1 MRANFRFSRKKSRKL
16 LASKD
21 ANSSQQVHTIGYQR
35 GSVRFLEDFIIGSG
49 FRGRPVLKVLSTP
62 RRLIYMVNL
71 TSNQW
76 NLVYNVFSFGLVSML
91 ACTIY
96 TLVSQQ
102 RVLAKYRNALV
113 MSSMVTFIAGYHY
126 LRIFNSFNESSADM
140 TVNISG
146 AQGSFNEA
154 YRYVDWLL
162 TVPLLLVEVIAVLAL
177 AKEVSRS
184 LIMRLVPA
192 SAAMIA
198 LGYPGEISNDQN
210 TQVLYGVLSTIP
222 FLYILYVLFVE
233 LGKSLDRQPEG
244 VAATIGRLRLL
255 LVATWGVYPISY
267 ILGMGGDATAEQF
280 VGVQVGYTIAD
291 VLAKCVFGLTI
302 LKIARM
308 KSMAEGMKDD
318 H

>member
-1 MRANFRFSRKKSRKL
+1 MQL
-16 LASKD
+16 D
-21 ANSSQQVHTIGYQR
+21 
-35 GSVRFLEDFIIGSG
+35 
-49 FRGRPVLKVLSTP
+49 
-62 RRLIYMVNL
+62 
-71 TSNQW
+71 SNQW
-76 NLVYNVFSFGLVSML
+76 NLVYNVFSFGLISML

-96 TLVSQQ
+96 TLVSQH
-102 RVLAKYRNALV
+102 RVLPKYRNALV

-126 LRIFNSFNESSADM
+126 LRIFDSFKHASEGGKVLID
-140 TVNISG
+140 
-146 AQGSFNEA
+146 GSQNAFNEA

-177 AKEVSRS
+177 TREVSRS

-198 LGYPGEISNDQN
+198 LGYPGEISSDQN

-233 LGKSLDRQPEG
+233 LSKSLDRQPAG
-244 VAATIGRLRLL
+244 VAETVGRLRLL
-255 LVATWGVYPISY
+255 LIATWGVYPIAY
-267 ILGMGGDATAEQF
+267 IFNIVGDASSSSF
-280 VGVQVGYTIAD
+280 VTVQVGYTMAD

-308 KSMAEGMKDD
+308 KSVAEGMKDD

>member
-1 MRANFRFSRKKSRKL
+1 MHNVTL
-16 LASKD
+16 D
-21 ANSSQQVHTIGYQR
+21 
-35 GSVRFLEDFIIGSG
+35 
-49 FRGRPVLKVLSTP
+49 ST
-62 RRLIYMVNL
+62 
-71 TSNQW
+71 QW
-76 NLVYNVFSFGLVSML
+76 NLVYNVFSFGLISML

-126 LRIFNSFNESSADM
+126 LRIFDSFGHSSKEM
-140 TVNISG
+140 VVNISG

-198 LGYPGEISNDQN
+198 LGYPGEISVDKN
-210 TQVLYGVLSTIP
+210 TQILYGVLSTLP

-255 LVATWGVYPISY
+255 LIATWGVYPISY
-267 ILGMGGDATAEQF
+267 ILGMGAGDPSAEQF
-280 VGVQVGYTIAD
+280 VGVQVGYTVAD

>member
-1 MRANFRFSRKKSRKL
+1 
-16 LASKD
+16 
-21 ANSSQQVHTIGYQR
+21 
-35 GSVRFLEDFIIGSG
+35 
-49 FRGRPVLKVLSTP
+49 
-62 RRLIYMVNL
+62 
-71 TSNQW
+71 
-76 NLVYNVFSFGLVSML
+76 ML
-91 ACTIY
+91 ACTVY

-126 LRIFNSFNESSADM
+126 LRIFDSFKHASTNGKVLLDGSKD
-140 TVNISG
+140 
-146 AQGSFNEA
+146 SFNEA

-162 TVPLLLVEVIAVLAL
+162 TVPLLLVEVVAVLAL
-177 AKEVSRS
+177 TAAVSKS

-198 LGYPGEISNDQN
+198 LGYPGEISDVQG
-210 TQVLYGVLSTIP
+210 TQITYGVLSTIP

-244 VAATIGRLRLL
+244 VAKSVANLRLL
-255 LVATWGVYPISY
+255 LIATWGVYPIAYMFNIWGS
-267 ILGMGGDATAEQF
+267 ATPESF
-280 VGVQVGYTIAD
+280 VAVQVGYTLAD

-308 KSMAEGMKDD
+308 KSAAEGMKDD

>member
-1 MRANFRFSRKKSRKL
+1 MQL
-16 LASKD
+16 D
-21 ANSSQQVHTIGYQR
+21 
-35 GSVRFLEDFIIGSG
+35 
-49 FRGRPVLKVLSTP
+49 
-62 RRLIYMVNL
+62 
-71 TSNQW
+71 SNQW
-76 NLVYNVFSFGLVSML
+76 NLVYNVFSFGLISML

-102 RVLAKYRNALV
+102 RVLPKYRNALV

-126 LRIFNSFNESSADM
+126 LRIFDSFKHASEDGMVLLDGSKD
-140 TVNISG
+140 
-146 AQGSFNEA
+146 SFNEA

-177 AKEVSRS
+177 TREVSRS

-198 LGYPGEISNDQN
+198 LGYPGEISSDQN

-233 LGKSLDRQPEG
+233 LGKSLERQPAG
-244 VAATIGRLRLL
+244 VAETVGRLRLL
-255 LVATWGVYPISY
+255 LIATWGVYPIAY
-267 ILGMGGDATAEQF
+267 IFNIVGDASSSSF
-280 VGVQVGYTIAD
+280 VTVQVGYTVAD

>member
-1 MRANFRFSRKKSRKL
+1 M
-16 LASKD
+16 D
-21 ANSSQQVHTIGYQR
+21 M
-35 GSVRFLEDFIIGSG
+35 LE
-49 FRGRPVLKVLSTP
+49 L
-62 RRLIYMVNL
+62 N
-71 TSNQW
+71 SNQW
-76 NLVYNVFSFGLVSML
+76 NTVYNVFSLGLVAMI

-96 TLVSQQ
+96 TLVSQG

-126 LRIFNSFNESSADM
+126 WRIFNSFTESSEGSI
-140 TVNISG
+140 VNVSG
-146 AQGSFNEA
+146 APGSFNEA

-177 AKEVSRS
+177 AKEVAKS

-210 TQVLYGVLSTIP
+210 TQILYGVLSTLP

-244 VAATIGRLRLL
+244 VAATVGRLRLL

-267 ILGMGGDATAEQF
+267 ILGMGEGIGSGNQF
-280 VGVQVGYTIAD
+280 VGVQVGYTVAD
-291 VLAKCVFGLTI
+291 VLAKCVFGITI

-308 KSMAEGMKDD
+308 KSMAEGMKED

>member
-1 MRANFRFSRKKSRKL
+1 
-16 LASKD
+16 
-21 ANSSQQVHTIGYQR
+21 
-35 GSVRFLEDFIIGSG
+35 
-49 FRGRPVLKVLSTP
+49 
-62 RRLIYMVNL
+62 
-71 TSNQW
+71 
-76 NLVYNVFSFGLVSML
+76 ML
-91 ACTIY
+91 ACTVY

-126 LRIFNSFNESSADM
+126 LRIFDSFKHATTDG
-140 TVNISG
+140 TVLLD
-146 AQGSFNEA
+146 GSQNAFNEA

-162 TVPLLLVEVIAVLAL
+162 TVPLLLVEVVAVLAL

-198 LGYPGEISNDQN
+198 LGYPGEISEVQG
-210 TQVLYGVLSTIP
+210 TQILYGVLSTIP

-233 LGKSLDRQPEG
+233 LGKSLERQPEG
-244 VAATIGRLRLL
+244 VAKSVANLRLL
-255 LVATWGVYPISY
+255 LIATWGVYPIAY
-267 ILGMGGDATAEQF
+267 MFNIWGTASQESF
-280 VGVQVGYTIAD
+280 VAVQVGYTLAD

-308 KSMAEGMKDD
+308 KSIAEGMKDD

>member
-1 MRANFRFSRKKSRKL
+1 MI
-16 LASKD
+16 
-21 ANSSQQVHTIGYQR
+21 T
-35 GSVRFLEDFIIGSG
+35 
-49 FRGRPVLKVLSTP
+49 LST
-62 RRLIYMVNL
+62 
-71 TSNQW
+71 NQW
-76 NLVYNVFSFGLVSML
+76 NLVYNLFSLGLISML
-91 ACTIY
+91 ACTVY
-96 TLVSQQ
+96 TLVSQS
-102 RVLAKYRNALV
+102 RVLPKYRGALV

-126 LRIFNSFNESSADM
+126 YRIFNSFSEASHVDGVIGKA
-140 TVNISG
+140 VNVSG
-146 AQGSFNEA
+146 EPGAFNEA

-210 TQVLYGVLSTIP
+210 TQVLYGVLSTLP

-233 LGKSLDRQPEG
+233 LTKSLERQPEG
-244 VAATIGRLRLL
+244 VAATVKRLRLL
-255 LVATWGVYPISY
+255 LIATWGVYPISY
-267 ILGMGGDATAEQF
+267 ILGMGSDATTPEAF

-291 VLAKCVFGLTI
+291 ILAKCVFGLTI

-308 KSMAEGMKDD
+308 KSQAEGMADS

>member
-1 MRANFRFSRKKSRKL
+1 MLKLSAN
-16 LASKD
+16 
-21 ANSSQQVHTIGYQR
+21 
-35 GSVRFLEDFIIGSG
+35 E
-49 FRGRPVLKVLSTP
+49 
-62 RRLIYMVNL
+62 
-71 TSNQW
+71 W
-76 NLVYNVFSFGLVSML
+76 NTVYNVFSFGLISMI
-91 ACTIY
+91 ACTVY
-96 TLVSQQ
+96 TLVSQG
-102 RVLAKYRNALV
+102 RVLPKYRNALV

-126 LRIFNSFNESSADM
+126 WRIFNSFNEASMDQS
-140 TVNISG
+140 IKIGGEQG
-146 AQGSFNEA
+146 AFNEA

-184 LIMRLVPA
+184 LITRLVPA

-210 TQVLYGVLSTIP
+210 TQVLYGVLSTLP

-244 VAATIGRLRLL
+244 VAATVGRLRLL

-267 ILGMGGDATAEQF
+267 ILGMGGAPTGQQF
-280 VGVQVGYTIAD
+280 VGVQVGYTVAD

-308 KSMAEGMKDD
+308 KSMAEGMKED

>member
-1 MRANFRFSRKKSRKL
+1 MQL
-16 LASKD
+16 D
-21 ANSSQQVHTIGYQR
+21 
-35 GSVRFLEDFIIGSG
+35 
-49 FRGRPVLKVLSTP
+49 
-62 RRLIYMVNL
+62 
-71 TSNQW
+71 SNQW
-76 NLVYNVFSFGLVSML
+76 NLVYNTFSFGLISML

-96 TLVSQQ
+96 TLVSQH
-102 RVLAKYRNALV
+102 RVLPKYRNALV

-126 LRIFNSFNESSADM
+126 LRIFDSFKHASEGGKVLID
-140 TVNISG
+140 
-146 AQGSFNEA
+146 GSQNAFNEA

-177 AKEVSRS
+177 TREVSRS

-198 LGYPGEISNDQN
+198 LGYPGEISSVQN

-233 LGKSLDRQPEG
+233 LSKSLDRQPAG
-244 VAATIGRLRLL
+244 VAETVGRLRLL
-255 LVATWGVYPISY
+255 LIATWGVYPIAY
-267 ILGMGGDATAEQF
+267 IFNIVGDASSSSF
-280 VGVQVGYTIAD
+280 VTVQVGYTMAD

-308 KSMAEGMKDD
+308 KSVAEGMKDD

>member
-1 MRANFRFSRKKSRKL
+1 MQL
-16 LASKD
+16 D
-21 ANSSQQVHTIGYQR
+21 
-35 GSVRFLEDFIIGSG
+35 
-49 FRGRPVLKVLSTP
+49 
-62 RRLIYMVNL
+62 
-71 TSNQW
+71 SNQW

-126 LRIFNSFNESSADM
+126 LRIFDSFKHASEGGKVLLDGSQN
-140 TVNISG
+140 
-146 AQGSFNEA
+146 SFNEA

-162 TVPLLLVEVIAVLAL
+162 TVPLLLVEVVAVLAL

-184 LIMRLVPA
+184 LITRLVPA

-198 LGYPGEISNDQN
+198 LGYPGEISSDQN
-210 TQVLYGVLSTIP
+210 TQVMYGVLSTLP
-222 FLYILYVLFVE
+222 FIYILYVLFVE
-233 LGKSLDRQPEG
+233 LGKSLERQPAG
-244 VAATIGRLRLL
+244 VADTVGRLRLL
-255 LVATWGVYPISY
+255 LIATWGVYPIAY
-267 ILGMGGDATAEQF
+267 IFNIVGDASSSSF
-280 VGVQVGYTIAD
+280 VTVQVGYTVAD

>member
-1 MRANFRFSRKKSRKL
+1 MQL
-16 LASKD
+16 D
-21 ANSSQQVHTIGYQR
+21 
-35 GSVRFLEDFIIGSG
+35 
-49 FRGRPVLKVLSTP
+49 
-62 RRLIYMVNL
+62 
-71 TSNQW
+71 SNQW

-91 ACTIY
+91 ACTVY

-126 LRIFNSFNESSADM
+126 LRIFDSFKESSADM
-140 TVNISG
+140 KVDLSG

-162 TVPLLLVEVIAVLAL
+162 TVPLLLVEVVAVLAL

-184 LIMRLVPA
+184 LITRLVPA

-198 LGYPGEISNDQN
+198 LGYPGEISSDQN
-210 TQVLYGVLSTIP
+210 TQVMYGVLSTLP
-222 FLYILYVLFVE
+222 FIYILYVLFVE
-233 LGKSLDRQPEG
+233 LGKSLERQPAG
-244 VAATIGRLRLL
+244 VAETVGRLRLL
-255 LVATWGVYPISY
+255 LIATWGVYPIAY
-267 ILGMGGDATAEQF
+267 IFNIVGDASASSF
-280 VGVQVGYTIAD
+280 VTVQVGYTVAD

>member
-1 MRANFRFSRKKSRKL
+1 MQL
-16 LASKD
+16 D
-21 ANSSQQVHTIGYQR
+21 
-35 GSVRFLEDFIIGSG
+35 
-49 FRGRPVLKVLSTP
+49 
-62 RRLIYMVNL
+62 
-71 TSNQW
+71 SNQW

-126 LRIFNSFNESSADM
+126 LRIFDSFKHASEGGKVLLDGSQN
-140 TVNISG
+140 
-146 AQGSFNEA
+146 SFNEA

-162 TVPLLLVEVIAVLAL
+162 TVPLLLVEVVAVLAL

-184 LIMRLVPA
+184 LITRLVPA

-198 LGYPGEISNDQN
+198 LGYPGEVSNDQN
-210 TQVLYGVLSTIP
+210 TQVMFGVLSTLP

-233 LGKSLDRQPEG
+233 LGKSLDRQPAG
-244 VAATIGRLRLL
+244 VAETVGRLRLL
-255 LVATWGVYPISY
+255 LIATWGVYPIAY
-267 ILGMGGDATAEQF
+267 IFNIVGDASASSF
-280 VGVQVGYTIAD
+280 VTVQVGYTIAD

-308 KSMAEGMKDD
+308 KSMAEGMKED

>member
-1 MRANFRFSRKKSRKL
+1 
-16 LASKD
+16 
-21 ANSSQQVHTIGYQR
+21 
-35 GSVRFLEDFIIGSG
+35 
-49 FRGRPVLKVLSTP
+49 
-62 RRLIYMVNL
+62 
-71 TSNQW
+71 
-76 NLVYNVFSFGLVSML
+76 ML
-91 ACTIY
+91 ACTVY

-126 LRIFNSFNESSADM
+126 MRIFDSFKESSADM
-140 TVNISG
+140 SVNISG

-162 TVPLLLVEVIAVLAL
+162 TVPLLLVEVVAVLAL
-177 AKEVSRS
+177 AKATSRS

-198 LGYPGEISNDQN
+198 LGYPGEISSDQN

-233 LGKSLDRQPEG
+233 LGKSLANQPAG
-244 VAATIGRLRLL
+244 VAETVGRLRLL
-255 LVATWGVYPISY
+255 LIATWGVYPISY
-267 ILGMGGDATAEQF
+267 ILGMGEGMASAEQF

-302 LKIARM
+302 LKIARL
-308 KSMAEGMKDD
+308 KSAAEGMKDD

>member
-1 MRANFRFSRKKSRKL
+1 MQL
-16 LASKD
+16 D
-21 ANSSQQVHTIGYQR
+21 
-35 GSVRFLEDFIIGSG
+35 
-49 FRGRPVLKVLSTP
+49 
-62 RRLIYMVNL
+62 
-71 TSNQW
+71 SNQW

-126 LRIFNSFNESSADM
+126 LRIFDSFKHASEGGKVLLDGSQN
-140 TVNISG
+140 
-146 AQGSFNEA
+146 SFNEA

-184 LIMRLVPA
+184 LITRLVPA

-198 LGYPGEISNDQN
+198 LGYPGEISSDQN
-210 TQVLYGVLSTIP
+210 TQVMYGVLSTLP
-222 FLYILYVLFVE
+222 FIYILYVLFVE
-233 LGKSLDRQPEG
+233 LGKSLERQPAG
-244 VAATIGRLRLL
+244 VAETVGRLRLL
-255 LVATWGVYPISY
+255 LIATWGVYPIAY
-267 ILGMGGDATAEQF
+267 IFNIVGDASVSSF
-280 VGVQVGYTIAD
+280 VTVQVGYTVAD

>member
-1 MRANFRFSRKKSRKL
+1 MQL
-16 LASKD
+16 D
-21 ANSSQQVHTIGYQR
+21 
-35 GSVRFLEDFIIGSG
+35 
-49 FRGRPVLKVLSTP
+49 
-62 RRLIYMVNL
+62 
-71 TSNQW
+71 SNQW
-76 NLVYNVFSFGLVSML
+76 QLVYNVFSLGLVSML

-96 TLVSQQ
+96 TLVSQS
-102 RVLAKYRNALV
+102 RVLPKYRNALV

-126 LRIFNSFNESSADM
+126 LRIFDSFGHASKVVEGTTKMSVDL
-140 TVNISG
+140 SG

-177 AKEVSRS
+177 TREVSRS

-198 LGYPGEISNDQN
+198 LGYPGEISSDQN

-233 LGKSLDRQPEG
+233 LSKSLDRQPAG
-244 VAATIGRLRLL
+244 VAETVGRLRLL
-255 LVATWGVYPISY
+255 LIATWGVYPIAY
-267 ILGMGGDATAEQF
+267 IFNIVGDASSSSF
-280 VGVQVGYTIAD
+280 VTVQVGYTMAD

-308 KSMAEGMKDD
+308 KSVAEGMKDD

>member
-1 MRANFRFSRKKSRKL
+1 
-16 LASKD
+16 
-21 ANSSQQVHTIGYQR
+21 
-35 GSVRFLEDFIIGSG
+35 
-49 FRGRPVLKVLSTP
+49 
-62 RRLIYMVNL
+62 MVNL

-76 NLVYNVFSFGLVSML
+76 NLVYNIFSFGLISML
-91 ACTIY
+91 ACTVY
-96 TLVSQQ
+96 TLVSQS
-102 RVLAKYRNALV
+102 RVLPKYRNALV

-126 LRIFNSFNESSADM
+126 WRIFNSFGEASTAMS
-140 TVNISG
+140 VNITG
-146 AQGSFNEA
+146 DEGSFNEA

-177 AKEVSRS
+177 AKEVSKS
-184 LIMRLVPA
+184 LIVRLVPA

-210 TQVLYGVLSTIP
+210 TQVLYGVLSTLP

-233 LGKSLDRQPEG
+233 LGKSLERQPAG
-244 VAATIGRLRLL
+244 VAETVGRLRLL
-255 LVATWGVYPISY
+255 LIATWGVYPVSY

-308 KSMAEGMKDD
+308 KSAAEGMKDD

>member
-1 MRANFRFSRKKSRKL
+1 MKL
-16 LASKD
+16 D
-21 ANSSQQVHTIGYQR
+21 
-35 GSVRFLEDFIIGSG
+35 
-49 FRGRPVLKVLSTP
+49 
-62 RRLIYMVNL
+62 
-71 TSNQW
+71 SNQW

-102 RVLAKYRNALV
+102 RVMAKYRGALV

-126 LRIFNSFNESSADM
+126 LRIFDSFDHASTLDPATKIS
-140 TVNISG
+140 TVDLSG
-146 AQGSFNEA
+146 LQGSFNEA

-177 AKEVSRS
+177 TASVSKS

-192 SAAMIA
+192 ATAMIA
-198 LGYPGEISNDQN
+198 LGYPGEISTVQS
-210 TQVLYGVLSTIP
+210 TQITFGVLSTIP
-222 FLYILYVLFVE
+222 FLYILYILFVE

-244 VAATIGRLRLL
+244 VAKSVSNLRLL
-255 LVATWGVYPISY
+255 LIATWGVYPIAYLFNIVGTQS
-267 ILGMGGDATAEQF
+267 ESSF
-280 VGVQVGYTIAD
+280 VTVQVGYTIAD

-302 LKIARM
+302 FKIARM

>member
-1 MRANFRFSRKKSRKL
+1 MNVML
-16 LASKD
+16 NQD
-21 ANSSQQVHTIGYQR
+21 
-35 GSVRFLEDFIIGSG
+35 
-49 FRGRPVLKVLSTP
+49 
-62 RRLIYMVNL
+62 
-71 TSNQW
+71 QW

-91 ACTIY
+91 ACTVY
-96 TLVSQQ
+96 TLVSQA
-102 RVLAKYRNALV
+102 RVLPKYRNALV

-126 LRIFNSFNESSADM
+126 WRIFNSFSEASEGTS
-140 TVNISG
+140 VNLSG
-146 AQGSFNEA
+146 DPGSFNEA

-177 AKEVSRS
+177 AKELASS

-198 LGYPGEISNDQN
+198 LGYPGEISTDQN
-210 TQVLYGVLSTIP
+210 TQVLYGVLSTLP

-233 LGKSLDRQPEG
+233 LTKSLDRQPAG
-244 VAATIGRLRLL
+244 VAATVKNLRLL
-255 LVATWGVYPISY
+255 LIATWGVYPIAY
-267 ILGMGGDATAEQF
+267 ILGMGAGDPTANAF

-308 KSMAEGMKDD
+308 KSHAEGMAAD

>member
-1 MRANFRFSRKKSRKL
+1 
-16 LASKD
+16 
-21 ANSSQQVHTIGYQR
+21 
-35 GSVRFLEDFIIGSG
+35 
-49 FRGRPVLKVLSTP
+49 
-62 RRLIYMVNL
+62 MVNL
-71 TSNQW
+71 NQDQW

-91 ACTIY
+91 ACTVY
-96 TLVSQQ
+96 TLVAQA
-102 RVLAKYRNALV
+102 RVLPKYRNALV

-126 LRIFNSFNESSADM
+126 WRIFNSFSEASDG
-140 TVNISG
+140 TKVDLSG
-146 AQGSFNEA
+146 APGSFNEA

-177 AKEVSRS
+177 AKEVSKS

-198 LGYPGEISNDQN
+198 LGYPGEISTDQN
-210 TQVLYGVLSTIP
+210 TQVLYGVLSTLP

-233 LGKSLDRQPEG
+233 LTKSLDRQPAG
-244 VAATIGRLRLL
+244 VAATVKNLRLL
-255 LVATWGVYPISY
+255 LIATWGVYPIAY
-267 ILGMGGDATAEQF
+267 ILGMGAGDPTANAF

-308 KSMAEGMKDD
+308 KSHAEGMAAD

>member
-1 MRANFRFSRKKSRKL
+1 MQL
-16 LASKD
+16 D
-21 ANSSQQVHTIGYQR
+21 
-35 GSVRFLEDFIIGSG
+35 
-49 FRGRPVLKVLSTP
+49 
-62 RRLIYMVNL
+62 
-71 TSNQW
+71 SNQW
-76 NLVYNVFSFGLVSML
+76 QLVYNVFSFGLISML

-102 RVLAKYRNALV
+102 RVLPKYRNALV

-126 LRIFNSFNESSADM
+126 LRIFDSFKHASENGMVKLD
-140 TVNISG
+140 
-146 AQGSFNEA
+146 GSQDAFNEA

-177 AKEVSRS
+177 TREVSRS

-210 TQVLYGVLSTIP
+210 TQVLYGVLSTLP

-244 VAATIGRLRLL
+244 VAATVGRLRLL
-255 LVATWGVYPISY
+255 LIATWGVYPVSY
-267 ILGMGGDATAEQF
+267 ILGMGEGMASAEQF

-291 VLAKCVFGLTI
+291 VLAKCVFGRTI
-302 LKIARM
+302 FKIARM
-308 KSMAEGMKDD
+308 KSAAEGMADA

>member
-1 MRANFRFSRKKSRKL
+1 M
-16 LASKD
+16 D
-21 ANSSQQVHTIGYQR
+21 TTV
-35 GSVRFLEDFIIGSG
+35 
-49 FRGRPVLKVLSTP
+49 VLNP
-62 RRLIYMVNL
+62 D
-71 TSNQW
+71 QW
-76 NLVYNVFSFGLVSML
+76 NLIYNVFSFGLVSML
-91 ACTIY
+91 ACTVY
-96 TLVSQQ
+96 TLVSQA
-102 RVLAKYRNALV
+102 RVLPKYRNALV

-126 LRIFNSFNESSADM
+126 WRIFNSFSESSTGT

-146 AQGSFNEA
+146 KPGSFNEA

-177 AKEVSRS
+177 AATVSKS

-198 LGYPGEISNDQN
+198 LGYPGEISTNQDQ
-210 TQVLYGVLSTIP
+210 QIIWGVLSTLP

-233 LGKSLDRQPEG
+233 LTKSLDRQPEG
-244 VAATIGRLRLL
+244 VVKTVKNLRLL
-255 LVATWGVYPISY
+255 LIATWGVYPIAY
-267 ILGMGGDATAEQF
+267 ILGMGAGDPSSSQF

-308 KSMAEGMKDD
+308 KSHAEGMAAD